1 MINFVLVQLLK
12 NNIFSLFIIFL
23 CVKGFGQNDTNAIS
37 FHYVAINFGGHLPKG
52 DLEKR
57 FGPNLNVGGS
67 YLFKTKRNWQFGV
80 EGNYFFGQNVKEDV
94 LANMKVEF
102 NNSNTSIIDNEG
114 YPADIRITERGLC
127 FFGIAG
133 RIFKLFKSNPNT
145 GIVLNVGLGYMQ
157 HKINLYDA
165 QKKIAALNGEL
176 KYGYDRLSNGL
187 STMQFLGYQY
197 ISNSRFVNFYGGVEF
212 IQGYTK
218 SVREFNYDTGLSDTK
233 KRTDLLVGLRFGWIL
248 PLYKRKPKEYYYY

>member
-1 MINFVLVQLLK
+1 MKFKKNIISILCIFYINAHF
-12 NNIFSLFIIFL
+12 FA
-23 CVKGFGQNDTNAIS
+23 QNDSNAIA
-37 FHYVAINFGGHLPKG
+37 FHYVTINFGGHLPKG

-57 FGPNLNVGGS
+57 FGPNLNFGGS
-67 YLFKTKRNWQFGV
+67 YFYKTKRNWQFGV

-102 NNSNTSIIDNEG
+102 GSSGSSIIDNEG
-114 YPADIRITERGLC
+114 FPADIRITERGLC
-127 FFGIAG
+127 FYGVAG
-133 RIFKLFKSNPNT
+133 RIFRLFKNNLNT
-145 GIVLNVGLGYMQ
+145 GIVLNFGVGYMQ

-165 QKKIAALNGEL
+165 QNKIAALNGEL

-197 ISNSRFVNFYGGVEF
+197 ISNNRFINFYGGVEF

-218 SVREFNYDTGLSDTK
+218 SVREFNYDTMLPDTD
-233 KRTDLLVGLRFGWIL
+233 KRTDLLLGLRVGWVL